1 MQNTLKQI
9 WQILTPSWFS
19 GLIAAT
25 VSLVAVVG
33 TIVITNYEVSGLR
46 QELFEAKSGGATVQ
60 GFDYQA
66 ITSHLSQNQLISNL
80 PLFLFWAGLGM
91 VVYLLATSLWG
102 SLANAE
108 ELREEMDYVNA
119 PKQWILRTI
128 LVHLAVRLVLV
139 LVWVVYLRLSLKVF
153 LPYVLAA
160 AHVAATS
167 LPSASGI
174 GYGLLACMVGFAALH
189 VHVVLLRLLL
199 LKVRAFGGMA

>member
-9 WQILTPSWFS
+9 WQVLTPSWLS
-19 GLIAAT
+19 GLVVFVISLAA
-25 VSLVAVVG
+25 VGG

-46 QELFEAKSGGATVQ
+46 QEIFEVRNSGAVQ

-66 ITSHLSQNQLISNL
+66 ITSHLAQNQLISNL
-80 PLFLFWAGLGM
+80 PLFLFWAGLGV

-108 ELREEMDYVNA
+108 ELREEMEYVNA
-119 PKQWILRTI
+119 PRKWILRTL
-128 LVHLAVRLVLV
+128 LVHLAVRLVVV
-139 LVWVVYLRLSLKVF
+139 LLWAAYLRVFLNVF

-167 LPSASGI
+167 LSVSSI
-174 GYGLLACMVGFAALH
+174 GYALLALAVGFVALH
-189 VHVVLLRLLL
+189 AHVTLLRLLL
-199 LKVRAFGGMA
+199 LKVRAFGGSA